1 VTQKCALQCAVT
13 HNELHKFEYAQLTHH
28 NNRYTLLVHAYN
40 LCLAHTSQQSV
51 HTADVCARQLQ
62 VKEGV
67 VKLAGQRRAEAIAN
81 YGVVGIGIIMGVMG
95 AVISVLESFFPHVLG
110 I

>member
-1 VTQKCALQCAVT
+1 MFTSRVLYHLAKFICCKKCSLG
-13 HNELHKFEYAQLTHH
+13 LTRHT
-28 NNRYTLLVHAYN
+28 YTLLVACLHIHALN
-40 LCLAHTSQQSV
+40 C
-51 HTADVCARQLQ
+51 Q

-81 YGVVGIGIIMGVMG
+81 YGVVGIGIIMGVLG

>member
-1 VTQKCALQCAVT
+1 M
-13 HNELHKFEYAQLTHH
+13 
-28 NNRYTLLVHAYN
+28 
-40 LCLAHTSQQSV
+40 HTR
-51 HTADVCARQLQ
+51 AAPDCQ

-81 YGVVGIGIIMGVMG
+81 YGVVGIGIIMGVLG

>member
-1 VTQKCALQCAVT
+1 VAHLSING
-13 HNELHKFEYAQLTHH
+13 H
-28 NNRYTLLVHAYN
+28 TLRTA
-40 LCLAHTSQQSV
+40 CMHTSN
-51 HTADVCARQLQ
+51 CQ

-81 YGVVGIGIIMGVMG
+81 YGVVGIGIIMGVLG